1 MKSVPF
7 LLSSISAVI
16 SERNQPGAM
25 GVHPDA
31 AAGPLSGEFPGEV
44 DDRALGSGVGGLGN
58 RRQATRP
65 SADAILMIDPDPC
78 AIMTRA
84 ARWLTVNR
92 PMRFTSGDL
101 GRWRPRRQPPPEQ

>member
-58 RRQATRP
+58 RRRGDEAERGRDIDDRPGSLRDHDPGGPLAHGEQA
-65 SADAILMIDPDPC
+65 DE
-78 AIMTRA
+78 
-84 ARWLTVNR
+84 VH
-92 PMRFTSGDL
+92 L
-101 GRWRPRRQPPPEQ
+101 G